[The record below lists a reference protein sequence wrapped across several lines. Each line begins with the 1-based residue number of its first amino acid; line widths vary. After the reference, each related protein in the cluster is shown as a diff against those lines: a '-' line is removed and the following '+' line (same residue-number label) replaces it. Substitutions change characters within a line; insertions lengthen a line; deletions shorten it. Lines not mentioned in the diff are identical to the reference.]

1 MIRPRTRKNEGELA
15 MATRVGFIGLG
26 NIGKPMAI
34 NVAKAGFD
42 LMVYDL
48 RPEPMRE
55 LTALGAKAARSA
67 DEIGAHGEIIEVVVV
82 DDTQVESV
90 LLGEG
95 GALSG
100 AARGT
105 IIALHSTVH
114 PRTVRRLAE
123 QAAAKGVTVI
133 DAEVSGGERG
143 AIAKSLCYMVG
154 GDKAAFEKC
163 RPIFNTS
170 GANVFHLGDLGS
182 GAVTKLA
189 HNLIVYVNMLAASEG
204 MRLAQ
209 HAGVKLETMQQVVHA
224 GAAQSRVADHWSQQ
238 RKLKDTYTSGPRGLM
253 ELMHKDLR
261 LALELGHDLGLSLP
275 GAALTQQLLQR
286 VLEIED

>member
-1 MIRPRTRKNEGELA
+1 MT
-15 MATRVGFIGLG
+15 TRVGFIGLG
-26 NIGKPMAI
+26 NMGKHMAI
-34 NVAKAGFD
+34 NIAKAGFD

-67 DEIGAHGEIIEVVVV
+67 DEVGAHGEIIEVVVV
-82 DDTQVESV
+82 DDRQVEAV

-95 GALSG
+95 GALS
-100 AARGT
+100 AVKRGS
-105 IIALHSTVH
+105 IIVVHSTVH
-114 PRTVRRLAE
+114 PRTVRKLAE
-123 QAAAKGVTVI
+123 QASAKGVTLI

-143 AIAKSLCYMVG
+143 AIAKTLCYMVG
-154 GDKAAFEKC
+154 GDKAAFERC
-163 RPIFNTS
+163 RPIFATS
-170 GANVFHLGDLGS
+170 GANIFHLGALGS
-182 GAVTKLA
+182 GAITKLA

-204 MRLAQ
+204 MRLAEK
-209 HAGVKLETMQQVVHA
+209 AGVDLKSMEQVVHS

-286 VLEIED
+286 MLEIED

>member
-1 MIRPRTRKNEGELA
+1 MT
-15 MATRVGFIGLG
+15 TRVGFIGLG
-26 NIGKPMAI
+26 NMGKHMAI
-34 NVAKAGFD
+34 NIAKAGFD

-82 DDTQVESV
+82 DDRQVEAV

-95 GALSG
+95 GALS
-100 AARGT
+100 AANRGS
-105 IIALHSTVH
+105 IIVIHSTVH
-114 PRTVRRLAE
+114 PRTVRKLAE
-123 QAAAKGVTVI
+123 QAAAKGVTLI

-143 AIAKSLCYMVG
+143 AIAKTLCYMVG
-154 GDKAAFEKC
+154 GDKAAFERC
-163 RPIFNTS
+163 RPIFATS
-170 GANVFHLGDLGS
+170 GANIFHLGALGS
-182 GAVTKLA
+182 GAITKLA

-204 MRLAQ
+204 MRLAEK
-209 HAGVKLETMQQVVHA
+209 AGVDLKSMEQVVHA

-253 ELMHKDLR
+253 DLMHKDLR

-275 GAALTQQLLQR
+275 GAALTQQMLQR

>member
-1 MIRPRTRKNEGELA
+1 MT
-15 MATRVGFIGLG
+15 TRVGFIGLG
-26 NIGKPMAI
+26 NMGKHMAI
-34 NVAKAGFD
+34 NIAKAGFD

-48 RPEPMRE
+48 RAEPMRE

-67 DEIGAHGEIIEVVVV
+67 DEIGAHGEIVEVVVV
-82 DDTQVESV
+82 DDRQVEAA

-95 GALSG
+95 GALS
-100 AARGT
+100 AAKRGS
-105 IIALHSTVH
+105 IIVIHSTVH
-114 PRTVRRLAE
+114 PRTVRKLAE
-123 QAAAKGVTVI
+123 QAAAKGVTLI

-143 AIAKSLCYMVG
+143 AIAKTLCYMVG
-154 GDKAAFEKC
+154 GDKAAFERC
-163 RPIFNTS
+163 RPIFATS
-170 GANVFHLGDLGS
+170 GANIFHLGALGS
-182 GAVTKLA
+182 GAITKLA

-204 MRLAQ
+204 MRLAEK
-209 HAGVKLETMQQVVHA
+209 AGVDLKSMEQVVNA
-224 GAAQSRVADHWSQQ
+224 GAGQSRVADHWSQQ

-275 GAALTQQLLQR
+275 GAALTQQMLQR

>member
-1 MIRPRTRKNEGELA
+1 MT
-15 MATRVGFIGLG
+15 TRVGFIGLG
-26 NIGKPMAI
+26 NMGKHMAVNI
-34 NVAKAGFD
+34 AKAGFD

-48 RPEPMRE
+48 RAEPMRE

-67 DEIGAHGEIIEVVVV
+67 DEIGAHAEIIEVVVV
-82 DDTQVESV
+82 DDRQVEAV

-95 GALSG
+95 GALS
-100 AARGT
+100 AAKRGS
-105 IIALHSTVH
+105 IIVIHSTVH
-114 PRTVRRLAE
+114 PRTVRKLAE
-123 QAAAKGVTVI
+123 QAAAKGVTLI

-143 AIAKSLCYMVG
+143 AIAKTLCYMVG
-154 GDKAAFEKC
+154 GDKAAFERC
-163 RPIFNTS
+163 RPIFATS
-170 GANVFHLGDLGS
+170 GANIFHLGALGS
-182 GAVTKLA
+182 GAITKLA

-204 MRLAQ
+204 MRLAEK
-209 HAGVKLETMQQVVHA
+209 AGVDLKSMEQVVHA

-238 RKLKDTYTSGPRGLM
+238 RKLRDTYTSGPRGLM
-253 ELMHKDLR
+253 ELIHKDLR

>member
-1 MIRPRTRKNEGELA
+1 

-34 NVAKAGFD
+34 NVANAGFD

-48 RPEPMRE
+48 RTEPMRE

-67 DEIGAHGEIIEVVVV
+67 DDVGAHGDIIEVVVV
-82 DDTQVESV
+82 DDAQVEAA

-100 AARGT
+100 ARRGSV
-105 IIALHSTVH
+105 IAVHSTVH
-114 PRTVRRLAE
+114 PRTVRKLAE
-123 QAAAKGVTVI
+123 QAAAKGVTLI

-154 GDKAAFEKC
+154 GDKEAFEKC
-163 RPIFNTS
+163 RPIFATS
-170 GANVFHLGDLGS
+170 GSNIFHLGGLGS
-182 GAVTKLA
+182 GAITKLA

-204 MRLAQ
+204 MKLAEK
-209 HAGVKLETMQQVVHA
+209 AGVDLRSMEQVVHA

-238 RKLKDTYTSGPRGLM
+238 RKLKDTYTSGVDGLAQ
-253 ELMHKDLR
+253 LIHKDLR

-275 GAALTQQLLQR
+275 GAALTQQLIER
-286 VLEIED
+286 VLEMKD

>member
-1 MIRPRTRKNEGELA
+1 MT
-15 MATRVGFIGLG
+15 TRVGFIGLG
-26 NIGKPMAI
+26 NMGKHMAI
-34 NVAKAGFD
+34 NIAKAGFD

-55 LTALGAKAARSA
+55 LTALGAKVARSA

-82 DDTQVESV
+82 DDRQVEAV

-100 AARGT
+100 AKQGS
-105 IIALHSTVH
+105 IIVIHSTVH
-114 PRTVRRLAE
+114 PRTVRKLAE
-123 QAAAKGVTVI
+123 QAAAKGVTLI

-154 GDKAAFEKC
+154 GDKAAFERC
-163 RPIFNTS
+163 RPIFATS
-170 GANVFHLGDLGS
+170 GANIFHLGALGS
-182 GAVTKLA
+182 GAITKLA

-204 MRLAQ
+204 MRLAEK
-209 HAGVKLETMQQVVHA
+209 AGVDLKSMEQVVYA

-286 VLEIED
+286 VLDIED

>member
-1 MIRPRTRKNEGELA
+1 MT
-15 MATRVGFIGLG
+15 TRVGFIGLG
-26 NIGKPMAI
+26 NMGKHMAI
-34 NVAKAGFD
+34 NIAKAGFD

-82 DDTQVESV
+82 DDRQVEAA

-95 GALSG
+95 GALS
-100 AARGT
+100 AAKRGSV
-105 IIALHSTVH
+105 IVIHSTVH
-114 PRTVRRLAE
+114 PRTVRKLAE
-123 QAAAKGVTVI
+123 QATSKGVALI

-143 AIAKSLCYMVG
+143 AIAKTLCYMVG
-154 GDKAAFEKC
+154 GDKAAFERC
-163 RPIFNTS
+163 RPIFATS
-170 GANVFHLGDLGS
+170 GANIFHLGALGS
-182 GAVTKLA
+182 GAITKLA

-204 MRLAQ
+204 MRLAEK
-209 HAGVKLETMQQVVHA
+209 AGVDLKSMEQVVHA

-238 RKLKDTYTSGPRGLM
+238 RKLKDSYTSGPRGLM

-286 VLEIED
+286 VLEIDD

>member
-1 MIRPRTRKNEGELA
+1 MTTP
-15 MATRVGFIGLG
+15 VGFIGLG

-34 NVAKAGFD
+34 NLAIAGFD

-48 RPEPMRE
+48 RAEPMRE

-67 DEIGAHGEIIEVVVV
+67 DEVGAHGEIIEVVVV
-82 DDTQVESV
+82 DDAQVEAA

-95 GALSG
+95 GVFSG
-100 AARGT
+100 AKRGS
-105 IIALHSTVH
+105 IIAIHSTVH
-114 PRTVRRLAE
+114 PRTVRKLAE
-123 QAAAKGVTVI
+123 QAAAKGLTLI

-163 RPIFNTS
+163 RPIFATS
-170 GANVFHLGDLGS
+170 GANIFHLGDLGA
-182 GAVTKLA
+182 GAITKLA

-204 MRLAQ
+204 MRLAEK
-209 HAGVKLETMQQVVHA
+209 AGVDLKSMEQVVHA

-238 RKLKDTYTSGPRGLM
+238 SNLKDTYTSGPRGLM
-253 ELMHKDLR
+253 ELIHKDLR

-275 GAALTQQLLQR
+275 GAALTQQLIQR
-286 VLEIED
+286 VLEIE

>member
-1 MIRPRTRKNEGELA
+1 

-55 LTALGAKAARSA
+55 LTTLGAKAARSA

-82 DDTQVESV
+82 DDAQVETA

-95 GALSG
+95 GVLSG
-100 AARGT
+100 AARGS

-123 QAAAKGVTVI
+123 QAAAKGVTLI

-163 RPIFNTS
+163 RPVFATS
-170 GANVFHLGDLGS
+170 GANIFHLGDLGS

-189 HNLIVYVNMLAASEG
+189 HNLIVYVNMLAAFEG
-204 MRLAQ
+204 MCLAQ
-209 HAGVKLETMQQVVHA
+209 RAGVKLETMHEVVHA

-286 VLEIED
+286 ILEIDD

>member
-1 MIRPRTRKNEGELA
+1 

-48 RPEPMRE
+48 RSEPMRE
-55 LTALGAKAARSA
+55 LTALGAQAARSA
-67 DEIGAHGEIIEVVVV
+67 DEVGAHGEIIEVVVV
-82 DDTQVESV
+82 DDAQVEAV

-100 AARGT
+100 AARGS

-123 QAAAKGVTVI
+123 QSAAKGVTLI

-154 GDKAAFEKC
+154 GEQAAFEKC
-163 RPIFNTS
+163 RPIFATS
-170 GANVFHLGDLGS
+170 GANIFHLGELGA
-182 GAVTKLA
+182 GAITKLA

-209 HAGVKLETMQQVVHA
+209 SAGVKLETMQQVVHA

-238 RKLKDTYTSGPRGLM
+238 RNLKDSYTGGPRGLM

-261 LALELGHDLGLSLP
+261 LALELGHDLDLSLP

-286 VLEIED
+286 MLEIED

>member
-1 MIRPRTRKNEGELA
+1 MT
-15 MATRVGFIGLG
+15 TRVGFIGLG
-26 NIGKPMAI
+26 NMGKHMAI
-34 NVAKAGFD
+34 NIAKEGFD

-82 DDTQVESV
+82 DDRQVEAA

-95 GALSG
+95 GALS
-100 AARGT
+100 AAKRGS
-105 IIALHSTVH
+105 IIVIHSTVH
-114 PRTVRRLAE
+114 PRTVRKLAE
-123 QAAAKGVTVI
+123 QAAAKGVTLI

-143 AIAKSLCYMVG
+143 AIAKTLCYMVG
-154 GDKAAFEKC
+154 GDKAAFERC
-163 RPIFNTS
+163 RPIFATS
-170 GANVFHLGDLGS
+170 GANIFHLGALGS
-182 GAVTKLA
+182 GAITKLA

-204 MRLAQ
+204 MRLAEK
-209 HAGVKLETMQQVVHA
+209 AGVDLKSMEQVVHA
-224 GAAQSRVADHWSQQ
+224 GAGQSRVADHWSQQ

-275 GAALTQQLLQR
+275 GAALTQQMLQR

>member
-1 MIRPRTRKNEGELA
+1 MT
-15 MATRVGFIGLG
+15 TRVGFIGLG
-26 NIGKPMAI
+26 NMGKHMAI
-34 NVAKAGFD
+34 NIAKAGFD

-82 DDTQVESV
+82 DDRQVEAV

-95 GALSG
+95 GALS
-100 AARGT
+100 AAKRGS
-105 IIALHSTVH
+105 IIVIHSTVH
-114 PRTVRRLAE
+114 PRTVRKLAE
-123 QAAAKGVTVI
+123 QAAAKGVTLI

-143 AIAKSLCYMVG
+143 AIAKTLCYMVG
-154 GDKAAFEKC
+154 GDKAAFERC
-163 RPIFNTS
+163 RPIFATS
-170 GANVFHLGDLGS
+170 GANIFHLGALGS
-182 GAVTKLA
+182 GAITKLA

-204 MRLAQ
+204 MRLAEK
-209 HAGVKLETMQQVVHA
+209 AGVDLKSMEQVVHA

-275 GAALTQQLLQR
+275 GAALTQQMLQR